1 MRNIWNS
8 IKNAITNVLNQIK
21 TVFTNSWNVIKTTV
35 TNSLNNIRNGISNG
49 LNAAKNVAVN
59 ILESIKTNFSNVFEN
74 VKNIVK
80 NAIERIKSFFHF
92 SWSLPHLKLPH
103 FNISGKFSLDPPS
116 VPHFSIDWYKKA
128 MDDGMIMNQPT
139 IFGYNAKSG
148 QLLGGGEAG
157 SETVVG
163 TQSLMRMIQEAV
175 DNSGNGDS
183 EAIRELLEAIFSWMR
198 NGGLYRLLIDA
209 LTNGVEVEFDNRE
222 IARLVK
228 KYA

>member
-1 MRNIWNS
+1 M
-8 IKNAITNVLNQIK
+8 ITDLLNQIK
-21 TVFTNSWNVIKTTV
+21 TVFTNSWNAIKTTV

-49 LNAAKNVAVN
+49 LTAAKNVAAN
-59 ILESIKTNFSNVFEN
+59 ILESIKAKFSNVFEN

-148 QLLGGGEAG
+148 QFLAGGEAG

-183 EAIRELLEAIFSWMR
+183 EAIRELLEAIFSWMC